1 MQWGPQSKP
10 MHRHLNVL
18 HLNGLIVPLA
28 ASYWCNI
35 FFCANQQMVL
45 DGYLM
50 TSMGLKDLVSVRA
63 ERMWGKNT
71 LLQRCSVKLKTG
83 ISFCFKNLHVWFQLT
98 TSGGKGSF
106 ITVVL
111 YQKWDVWHLFLLHQG
126 LKFVWLQSSRMKVT
140 LSPAGYLEPEWLL
153 NYYFFSLFYY
163 AYSLLAHEEGE
174 VQILCSA
181 LLWQKKFLKL
191 TVHTNAKGVV
201 EWIKHKLSRLYTVQ
215 SG

>member
-111 YQKWDVWHLFLLHQG
+111 YQKWDVWHLSLLHQG

-153 NYYFFSLFYY
+153 DYYFFFFILLCL
-163 AYSLLAHEEGE
+163 LLACPWRGRGANSLQCTA
-174 VQILCSA
+174 V
-181 LLWQKKFLKL
+181 
-191 TVHTNAKGVV
+191 AKEIPKIHCAYKCKRCGGMN
-201 EWIKHKLSRLYTVQ
+201 KT
-215 SG
+215 

>member
-18 HLNGLIVPLA
+18 HLNGLVVPLA

-71 LLQRCSVKLKTG
+71 LLQRCSVNLKTG

-111 YQKWDVWHLFLLHQG
+111 YQKWDVWHLSLLHQG

-153 NYYFFSLFYY
+153 NYYFFFFILLCL
-163 AYSLLAHEEGE
+163 LLACPWRGRG
-174 VQILCSA
+174 
-181 LLWQKKFLKL
+181 
-191 TVHTNAKGVV
+191 TNSLQCTAVAKEIPKIHCAYKCKRCGGMN
-201 EWIKHKLSRLYTVQ
+201 KT
-215 SG
+215 